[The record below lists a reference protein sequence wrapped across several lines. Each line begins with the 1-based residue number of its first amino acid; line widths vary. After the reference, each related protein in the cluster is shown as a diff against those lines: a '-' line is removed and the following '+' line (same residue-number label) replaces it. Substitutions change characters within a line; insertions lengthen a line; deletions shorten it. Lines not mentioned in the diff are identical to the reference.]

1 MSTAWAAILD
11 SCLSWCHRLHS
22 PAVSELSTA
31 EFRGEEGRP
40 ARTRL
45 WAGMIQASLRGKA
58 EQLQQTDSGGRGV
71 GDISLPSFLLPRSP
85 DSLPVGI

>member
-11 SCLSWCHRLHS
+11 SCLSWCHRLPS

-40 ARTRL
+40 ARRCQNPPL
-45 WAGMIQASLRGKA
+45 GGDDSSQFARG
-58 EQLQQTDSGGRGV
+58 S
-71 GDISLPSFLLPRSP
+71 
-85 DSLPVGI
+85 